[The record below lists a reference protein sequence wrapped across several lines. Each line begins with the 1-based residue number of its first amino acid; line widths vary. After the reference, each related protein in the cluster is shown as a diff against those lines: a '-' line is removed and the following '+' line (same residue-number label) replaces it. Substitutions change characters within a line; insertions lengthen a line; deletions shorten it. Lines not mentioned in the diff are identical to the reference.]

1 MPEPAQ
7 FQEAASSL
15 TEAAHQIETRVDD
28 TPGQIAAKRSQ
39 DHGLDVRAPRG
50 SHAERARAGQNHD
63 QPEQNLRNP
72 VDGVENGIE

>member
-50 SHAERARAGQNHD
+50 SK
-63 QPEQNLRNP
+63 LSVP
-72 VDGVENGIE
+72 VLVRTMISPNKTSEILSMGSRTE

>member
-1 MPEPAQ
+1 VQQCVHQRALAGFRIGGIPEASQ
-7 FQEAASSL
+7 FHEAASSL

-50 SHAERARAGQNHD
+50 SHAERARA
-63 QPEQNLRNP
+63 R
-72 VDGVENGIE
+72 